1 MNDEIIIK
9 KLSEL
14 IKSSSSII
22 VKRKTTQGVLVNFKM
37 NYQAEKKF
45 QISAENIIRVRFG
58 ENSTYYKDFIHTYQ
72 EIFDDEEIDTYQYR
86 LIELQT
92 GVLEAILDALENGL
106 TDDLFYQR
114 ELLVFSDLLEQSF
127 ELLEHGL
134 NLAAGTYGRV
144 VLETTLKEFAKEHG
158 IDSKLKFNDI
168 IINLRMKGFIQKP
181 LENSLRANYEIGSW
195 AAHGNEEFNKLNKNE
210 IKEFL
215 VFIRDKV
222 LTLS

>member
-1 MNDEIIIK
+1 MNDEIIIN

-14 IKSSSSII
+14 IKDASSI
-22 VKRKTTQGVLVNFKM
+22 KKTTVSGSIISHFTDR
-37 NYQAEKKF
+37 QAEKKF
-45 QISAENIIRVRFG
+45 QISADNIIRLRFG
-58 ENSTYYKDFIHTYQ
+58 ENSKFYKDFLNTYQ
-72 EIFDDEEIDTYQYR
+72 LQLYPGEKDGYYHYR
-86 LIELQT
+86 LIIIQT
-92 GVLEAILDALENGL
+92 GVLEAILDALKNGL
-106 TDDLFYQR
+106 TEDLFYQR

-144 VLETTLKEFAKEHG
+144 ILETTIKEFAKEHG
-158 IDSKLKFNDI
+158 LESKLKFNDI

-181 LENSLRANYEIGSW
+181 FENSLRANYEIGSW
-195 AAHGNEEFNKLNKNE
+195 AAHGNAEFNKLNKNE

-222 LTLS
+222 LTLK